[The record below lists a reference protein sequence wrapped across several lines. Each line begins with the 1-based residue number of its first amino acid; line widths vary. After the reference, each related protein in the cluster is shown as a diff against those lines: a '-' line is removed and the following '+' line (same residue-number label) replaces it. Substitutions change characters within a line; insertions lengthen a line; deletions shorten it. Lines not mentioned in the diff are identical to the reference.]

1 MIQETIN
8 DFLEHYRISRESSFL
23 VAVSGGAD
31 SISLLHAFKHL
42 GLKIWAL
49 HCNFSL
55 RSKESDQDEQFVK
68 QFCEHHAIPHSEKK
82 FDTTAYAQEHGIS
95 IEMAAR
101 ELRYSWFR
109 EMKTIKKMDYI
120 AVAHHADDVAETVL
134 INLCRGTGIKGLT
147 GIQPIQGDILRP
159 LLRCSRTDILAY
171 IRHHHLEFRTD
182 SSNNTLDYVRNK
194 LRHTVIP
201 VFKEINP
208 SFLNT
213 LAENCNNLKETEQ
226 IFQYGIRQLQN
237 QILSSEGDELSV
249 DIRKTLAGPA
259 PFTFLYETLKP
270 FGFNKSQI
278 RDILNTHSSV
288 SGKQFESGQHILV
301 KGRSAWQLY
310 PKASLSTVDMRIDAP
325 GKYTI
330 GHQTLSL
337 TLFSVHPKFKIPADS
352 RIACL
357 DADKIIFPLTLRNWQ
372 IGDYFYPLGMKRN
385 KKKLSDYFTDQKF
398 GTKQKQDCL
407 LLVSK
412 GEIAWVVGHRP
423 DERFK
428 ITPFTQNI
436 LMVALQNKEEA

>member
-1 MIQETIN
+1 
-8 DFLEHYRISRESSFL
+8 
-23 VAVSGGAD
+23 
-31 SISLLHAFKHL
+31 
-42 GLKIWAL
+42 
-49 HCNFSL
+49 
-55 RSKESDQDEQFVK
+55 
-68 QFCEHHAIPHSEKK
+68 
-82 FDTTAYAQEHGIS
+82 
-95 IEMAAR
+95 MAAR

-194 LRHTVIP
+194 IRHTVIP

-325 GKYTI
+325 GNIPSATK
-330 GHQTLSL
+330 LFPS
-337 TLFSVHPKFKIPADS
+337 LFSLYIRSLRFLQIPGLPALM
-352 RIACL
+352 RI
-357 DADKIIFPLTLRNWQ
+357 KSFFP
-372 IGDYFYPLGMKRN
+372 
-385 KKKLSDYFTDQKF
+385 
-398 GTKQKQDCL
+398 
-407 LLVSK
+407 
-412 GEIAWVVGHRP
+412 
-423 DERFK
+423 
-428 ITPFTQNI
+428 
-436 LMVALQNKEEA
+436 